1 MLKKGKVI
9 EEIYFKFIYNS
20 KKISVAKTKLKLD
33 NDSVILIKGYND
45 MADWLYRYV
54 NIDDNIAVS
63 GKIDTK
69 MEIEVEWVRIL
80 FPTEIQRK

>member
-1 MLKKGKVI
+1 LLKKGKVI